1 MVDGFGYWIYVIH
14 PSTLNVLGYVIAPA
28 STPPSYS
35 LSAGWNMLGFK
46 PQPTLT
52 SETVGTYLS
61 SISGKYDANAVWIYD
76 NPTGSWI
83 RADGSTP
90 IPVGEA
96 LWVYMTTPASLR
108 P

>member
-1 MVDGFGYWIYVIH
+1 
-14 PSTLNVLGYVIAPA
+14 
-28 STPPSYS
+28 
-35 LSAGWNMLGFK
+35 WNLIGFK
-46 PQPTLT
+46 PQPMVV

-61 SISGKYDANAVWIYD
+61 SIIGDYNVNSVWLYD

-83 RADGSTP
+83 RATGSTP

-96 LWVYMTTPASLR
+96 LWVYMTTPATLR